1 MQALINALAQQFGM
15 RPEQVQTAVGAVL
28 GLVRERAGQKEFAA
42 LVASVPGAQAWID
55 QAGQAKAPADGGGLL
70 GQAAGLLGAL
80 GAGSA
85 PGGIGALLGQLQQ
98 SGLKPET
105 ALQFLPALME
115 QFRST
120 AGAETVKKVIE
131 EIPALKGGAGPGGA
145 LGSLLGR

>member
-28 GLVRERAGQKEFAA
+28 GLVRERAGPQEFAA
-42 LVASVPGAQAWID
+42 LLASVPGANAWID
-55 QAGQAKAPADGGGLL
+55 QAGQAKAPAGGDLL
-70 GQAAGLLGAL
+70 GQAAGLLGGL

-85 PGGIGALLGQLQQ
+85 AGGIGALLGQLQQ
-98 SGLKPET
+98 SGLKPES
-105 ALQFLPALME
+105 AMQFLPVLMD

-120 AGAETVKKVIE
+120 AGAETVKKVLE
-131 EIPALKGGAGPGGA
+131 DIPALKAGSGPGGA